1 MVGFRNPQIKTGR
14 RLRTV
19 RGGIF
24 LLAFLLPFLLTAC
37 QQPPSLPAPPTLAKE
52 IVLYDWEGDIPQS
65 VLDDFSA
72 EFGVRVGYLVY
83 ENQEEAI
90 QEIIAGQQVDV
101 FVVDNRLI
109 PSMRDQQLLKKLN
122 HHTLSN
128 FRYIS
133 PNFRG
138 LSYDPENTYSIPYS
152 WGATGLVIRTD
163 LVGETSLRWSDMW
176 NPPYRNRAGIWIS
189 EKREVLSLA
198 LKALGY
204 SANSENPTEV
214 RAAGE
219 YLITLKPFLKEL
231 EVFDP
236 ISSAAALASGEVILA
251 MGYAG
256 DVLQGQEMSPFIQF
270 VYPQDGALLWGD
282 NYVVPVTT
290 HSQYTAE
297 VFINYLMRPEVAAT
311 ITNGSYYASVNELA
325 LPLIAAEIREN
336 LAIFPPLESLENA
349 EILLPLSPEGQLL
362 FDAAWDQ
369 FLQAEPVTRP

>member
-1 MVGFRNPQIKTGR
+1 M
-14 RLRTV
+14 
-19 RGGIF
+19 
-24 LLAFLLPFLLTAC
+24 
-37 QQPPSLPAPPTLAKE
+37 
-52 IVLYDWEGDIPQS
+52 D
-65 VLDDFSA
+65 
-72 EFGVRVGYLVY
+72 
-83 ENQEEAI
+83 
-90 QEIIAGQQVDV
+90 
-101 FVVDNRLI
+101 
-109 PSMRDQQLLKKLN
+109 
-122 HHTLSN
+122 
-128 FRYIS
+128 
-133 PNFRG
+133 
-138 LSYDPENTYSIPYS
+138 
-152 WGATGLVIRTD
+152 
-163 LVGETSLRWSDMW
+163 
-176 NPPYRNRAGIWIS
+176 PPYRNRAGIWIS

-297 VFINYLMRPEVAAT
+297 VFINYLMRPEVAAI
-311 ITNGSYYASVNELA
+311 ITNGFYYASVNELA

>member
-1 MVGFRNPQIKTGR
+1 M
-14 RLRTV
+14 RTI

-176 NPPYRNRAGIWIS
+176 NPPYRNRAGIWIT

-204 SANSENPTEV
+204 SANSENPAEV

-219 YLITLKPFLKEL
+219 YLISLKPYLKDL
-231 EVFDP
+231 GVYDP
-236 ISSAAALASGEVILA
+236 VSSAAALASGEVILA